1 MSRTGHVGKPEGH
14 ADGCIYDFA
23 VNRDMQAGRSGPAH
37 SRDDPFTIVFYTA
50 KPDKAVHRSICGL
63 APCFSAPRSLHFLSP
78 YRAQGTGTGNYY
90 SIIVN
95 GKR

>member
-1 MSRTGHVGKPEGH
+1 MSRTGPVEKPEGH

-37 SRDDPFTIVFYTA
+37 SRDDPFTFVFQYG
-50 KPDKAVHRSICGL
+50 KAGQGCPSQHLWSCSMLLR
-63 APCFSAPRSLHFLSP
+63 PRSLHFLSP